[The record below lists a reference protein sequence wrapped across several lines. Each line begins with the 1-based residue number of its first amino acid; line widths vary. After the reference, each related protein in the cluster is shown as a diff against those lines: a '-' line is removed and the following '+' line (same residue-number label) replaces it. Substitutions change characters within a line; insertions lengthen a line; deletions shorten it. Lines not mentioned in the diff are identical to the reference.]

1 MSPSKVTGSRLAHV
15 LTCRSDRSVEAD
27 VDLLACRDRGS
38 VSLLLAVW
46 VIAILAVI
54 GLAVDGGAK
63 VRAIQRADNIAAE
76 AARAAGQAINPTL
89 AVPGTKQVLQAD
101 QAKAAGEAY
110 LAAAGVQGSVTVVN
124 NTEVRVTVTISTNTV
139 MLSII
144 GINQTTATG
153 QATAQLVVG

>member
-1 MSPSKVTGSRLAHV
+1 MTPRMVSGSRIGHV
-15 LTCRSDRSVEAD
+15 LTCRSDRSVDADAD
-27 VDLLACRDRGS
+27 VHAGRDRGS

-46 VIAILAVI
+46 VIAILVVI

-63 VRAIQRADNIAAE
+63 VRATQRADNIAAE

-89 AVPGTKQVLQAD
+89 AVPGTKRVLQAD

-139 MLSII
+139 MLSVI
-144 GINQTTATG
+144 GINHTTAKG
-153 QATAQLVVG
+153 QATAHLMVG

>member
-1 MSPSKVTGSRLAHV
+1 MNPIKGTGSRLARV
-15 LTCRSDRSVEAD
+15 LACRSDPSIEAD
-27 VDLLACRDRGS
+27 VNLCASRDRGS

-110 LAAAGVQGSVTVVN
+110 LRAAGVQGSVTVVN

-144 GINQTTATG
+144 GINHTTATG